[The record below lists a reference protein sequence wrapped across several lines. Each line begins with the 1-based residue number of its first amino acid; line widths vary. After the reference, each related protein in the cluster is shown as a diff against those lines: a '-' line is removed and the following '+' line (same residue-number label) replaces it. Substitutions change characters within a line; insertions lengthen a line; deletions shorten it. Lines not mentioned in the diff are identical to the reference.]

1 MWGTP
6 CESKTSMRES
16 RAKAPRKECV
26 KVETRKQRRKQVD
39 SRSAFKYSCAPLFTG
54 NFPRKQPR
62 KILRNTCRRE
72 SQNCARERT
81 AKAVAKACK
90 DYRTKSLPGFRRRSY
105 KFVNSHD
112 FKRTVSVEFNE
123 QCPLFDL
130 SPDSMATTRHYQRVM
145 PCARYPTAALGRHR
159 PWKTCRTQS
168 AETDAM

>member
-1 MWGTP
+1 MHHYLRAIF
-6 CESKTSMRES
+6 RES
-16 RAKAPRKECV
+16 NRERYYETPVAAKAKTVRAKEPRKPS
-26 KVETRKQRRKQVD
+26 RKLVRIIEPNRYPV
-39 SRSAFKYSCAPLFTG
+39 
-54 NFPRKQPR
+54 
-62 KILRNTCRRE
+62 
-72 SQNCARERT
+72 
-81 AKAVAKACK
+81 
-90 DYRTKSLPGFRRRSY
+90 FRRRSY

-168 AETDAM
+168 AENRCHVTGGCRKSIKIRMWLEP